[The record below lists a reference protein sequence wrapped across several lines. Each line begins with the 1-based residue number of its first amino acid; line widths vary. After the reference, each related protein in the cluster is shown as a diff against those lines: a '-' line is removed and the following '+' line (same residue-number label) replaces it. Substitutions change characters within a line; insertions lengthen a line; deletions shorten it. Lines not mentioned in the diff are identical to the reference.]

1 MDETAKFHHSAQFS
15 AICYGICENR
25 HKREIHTGRAVN
37 RAQWVNV
44 IDNRLFWCI
53 IYKQTKKGLTTV
65 WGCRMYHIK
74 YYRDQNGKSSVEEY
88 LSELASRTDKD
99 SRVKLNKIQEYM
111 KVLRERGTRA
121 GQPYVKHLDGEIW
134 ELRPIRDR
142 VLFAAWYGDSFVL
155 LHTFLK
161 QTQKTPRREIE
172 QAKRELADLRERMK
186 KL

>member
-1 MDETAKFHHSAQFS
+1 
-15 AICYGICENR
+15 
-25 HKREIHTGRAVN
+25 
-37 RAQWVNV
+37 
-44 IDNRLFWCI
+44 
-53 IYKQTKKGLTTV
+53 
-65 WGCRMYHIK
+65 MYHIK